1 MHMKTDHGAATAYLN
16 IQWKK
21 PLTTPSIALCKG
33 RVVKKEGRK
42 VFVKG
47 SFYDAEGN
55 ILADAQ
61 GMFILM
67 NGPGEKAVEK
77 AKL

>member
-1 MHMKTDHGAATAYLN
+1 MKVLICRDEEHGAITAYLN
-16 IQWKK
+16 VQWKK
-21 PLTTPSIALCKG
+21 PLVTPSVTLCKG

-47 SFYDAEGN
+47 AFYDSEGAVLAEAEGLW
-55 ILADAQ
+55 IL
-61 GMFILM
+61 LT
-67 NGPGEKAVEK
+67 GPAGK